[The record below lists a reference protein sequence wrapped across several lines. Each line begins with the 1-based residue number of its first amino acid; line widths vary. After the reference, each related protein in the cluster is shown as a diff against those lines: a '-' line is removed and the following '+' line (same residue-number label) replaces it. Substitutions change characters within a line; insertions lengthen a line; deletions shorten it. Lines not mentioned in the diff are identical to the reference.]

1 MKSFELYI
9 QLNTMQSYNIK
20 AKKNVYVFNITLN
33 KLFQL
38 FMYV

>member
-20 AKKNVYVFNITLN
+20 ANKNVYVFNITLN